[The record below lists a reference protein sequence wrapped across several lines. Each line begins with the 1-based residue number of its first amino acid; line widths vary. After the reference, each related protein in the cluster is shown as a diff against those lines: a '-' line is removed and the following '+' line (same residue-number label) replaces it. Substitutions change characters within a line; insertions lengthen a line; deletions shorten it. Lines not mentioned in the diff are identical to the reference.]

1 MKQHLLILVVAL
13 LSNISVF
20 AQTVIT
26 GTVVDKNNVPLIGV
40 QVMPEAGGDIVTT
53 DFDGRFEITVPEG
66 TKLRFSMLGA
76 KDQTQAAAEGMVIV
90 MGGKKAAAS
99 NSGEWNW
106 REKKWE
112 NFLTVTYGASENV
125 FRWPSAQILGLR
137 YGQCRQFGWFVEA
150 MTGMGFHFNNV
161 GGAYMYDKGSVY
173 DNAYDP
179 QLDVE
184 GRVILTGDVSYQ
196 FLSAEVGVMCRLGC
210 PLHLCV
216 GGGYAYQSTTYK
228 TTSGKWLEEANAWT
242 NYAKPIPHCGQLD
255 IDLVGQIKHVSIL
268 LGWGIIFRPNEGPA
282 DWGLKLGI
290 GCALDAPK
298 LNARSNAKKGGN
310 K

>member
-1 MKQHLLILVVAL
+1 MKHYLLILAVAL
-13 LSNISVF
+13 LGNICAF
-20 AQTVIT
+20 AQTMIT
-26 GTVVDKNNVPLIGV
+26 GTVVDKNNAPLIGV
-40 QVMPEAGGDIVTT
+40 QVMPEAGGDAVTT
-53 DFDGRFEITVPEG
+53 DFDGRFEIAVPEG

-76 KDQTQAAAEGMVIV
+76 KDQTEAAAEGMVVV
-90 MGGKKAAAS
+90 MGGKKAAVS

-112 NFLTVTYGASENV
+112 NFLLVTYGASNEV
-125 FRWPSAQILGLR
+125 FRCPSAQILGLR

-150 MTGMGFHFNNV
+150 MTGLGFHFNNV
-161 GGAYMYDKGSVY
+161 GGAFMRDNGEVY
-173 DNAYDP
+173 NYSYDP

-210 PLHLCV
+210 PLYLCV

-228 TTSGKWLEEANAWT
+228 TSSGKWLEKAYYTT

-255 IDLVGQIKHVSIL
+255 VDLVGQIKHVSIL
-268 LGWGIIFRPNEGPA
+268 LGSGLIFRPNAGIV
-282 DWGLKLGI
+282 DFNLKLGI